1 MRSSASNSGSVD
13 PTSGAPAQGR
23 PLTRAATGAGRL
35 AGRGLL
41 YVLKVVGIGL
51 AAVFLYL
58 MSLYPVALLARLEPT
73 GFLRY
78 LYLVLMLG
86 LLIAVVAYMST
97 QAGRE
102 FLRRSGTPT
111 ALDSSKT
118 DLRLYFVPLVIASWA
133 VFLALPLFADFTML
147 LYERGLVDLAT
158 TDAAHPV
165 SRGRLADFY
174 LWHLAEFLPV
184 IDIPETLH
192 WPRPVI
198 YTGSWVGSLVLL
210 YQLFV
215 LVPIVLLFRHYRRLA
230 RGEGRAVQQT
240 SAELPR
246 DAHEDTR

>member
-1 MRSSASNSGSVD
+1 
-13 PTSGAPAQGR
+13 
-23 PLTRAATGAGRL
+23 
-35 AGRGLL
+35 
-41 YVLKVVGIGL
+41 VGIGL
-51 AAVFLYL
+51 AVVFLYL
-58 MSLYPVALLARLEPT
+58 LSLYPVALLARLEPT

-78 LYLVLMLG
+78 LYLALLLG

-111 ALDSSKT
+111 DFDSSKA
-118 DLRLYFVPLVIASWA
+118 DLRLYFVPLVVASWA

-174 LWHLAEFLPV
+174 LWHLAEFIPV
-184 IDIPETLH
+184 IDIPETLR
-192 WPRPVI
+192 WPPPVI

-215 LVPIVLLFRHYRRLA
+215 LVPIILLFRHYRRLV
-230 RGEGRAVQQT
+230 RREEGAGQKT
-240 SAELPR
+240 SAKPPR
-246 DAHEDTR
+246 DAHEGTG